1 MKEQD
6 RWSEYA
12 ASYAL
17 DALDAEEKSAF
28 EAHLSGCTAC
38 QEDVRSFR
46 AVTGLLATGVPPVTP
61 PAQLKQRI
69 LAEVAKVRPLETARR
84 EAPVARA
91 RRAAWLAP
99 ALAASLVFAISALV
113 LYAIERGRGADLQQ
127 QLAAARDSAAMLD
140 MRVAQLDSM
149 VGARDSLLSA
159 LLSEDVRTVTLAAQ
173 GRPPSARLY
182 WNRQRGV
189 VVVAAFD
196 LPPAASGR
204 TYQLWGIATGQQPVS
219 LGTFNTDADG
229 RVAVAL
235 AVDPTLQ
242 FQVSA
247 VTEEPAGG
255 SAQPTTTPF
264 LVASWSTP

>member
-1 MKEQD
+1 MTEQD
-6 RWSEYA
+6 RWREYA

-28 EAHLSGCTAC
+28 EAHLSGCAEC
-38 QEDVRSFR
+38 QDEVRSYR
-46 AVTGLLATGVPPVTP
+46 EVTGLLASGVSQVAPPE
-61 PAQLKQRI
+61 QLKQRI
-69 LAEVAKVRPLETARR
+69 LAEVAGVRPLAPARR
-84 EAPVARA
+84 EGPQTRA
-91 RRAAWLAP
+91 RRATWWAP

-113 LYAIERGRGADLQQ
+113 LYAVERGRGAQLQG
-127 QLAAARDSAAMLD
+127 QLAMARDSAALLD
-140 MRVAQLDSM
+140 ARVAQLDSL

-219 LGTFNTDADG
+219 LGTFNTGADG
-229 RVAVAL
+229 RVATSL
-235 AVDPTLQ
+235 AVDPALQ
-242 FQVSA
+242 FDISA

-255 SAQPTTTPF
+255 SPQPTTTPF
-264 LVASWSTP
+264 LIASWSTP